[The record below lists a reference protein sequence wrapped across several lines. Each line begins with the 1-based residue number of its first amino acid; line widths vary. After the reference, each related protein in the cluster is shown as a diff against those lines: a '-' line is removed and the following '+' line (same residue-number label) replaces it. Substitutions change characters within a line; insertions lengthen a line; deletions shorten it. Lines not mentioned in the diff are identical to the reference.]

1 MITCFVRYHIDST
14 KRIFKQTA
22 SPVAALVTALVNL
35 PEHAVATAITWQQ
48 RVNERQHLRDLD
60 DRMLSDMGL
69 SRADVDK
76 EVAKPFWIP

>member
-1 MITCFVRYHIDST
+1 MITCFVRYHIDPT

-22 SPVAALVTALVNL
+22 SAVAALVTALVNL
-35 PEHAVATAITWQQ
+35 PERAVATAITWQQ